1 VVTRDNTGNGGL
13 LYVSEYGY
21 GGSYLGILT
30 ITSNG
35 TSCTLA
41 ETSGSGVQDL
51 LTDGLLSITTYPP
64 RQF

>member
-1 VVTRDNTGNGGL
+1 M